1 MIFEGDCVVR
11 TATGAVL
18 RCSVLGVR
26 LVQRGFRCS
35 VLTARF
41 SVLGK
46 GPPRRQRKRQQ
57 VVFRNPQFAV
67 RSSELAVRP
76 REPAVNNQ
84 PLSRSQSVHHPWKR
98 DRLSQVWQAT
108 DPRYGALKSQPES
121 CVGECAILTQV
132 EIPAVG
138 VEREALF
145 LDTR

>member
-57 VVFRNPQFAV
+57 VVFRNPQFGIRSSQFAV

-76 REPAVNNQ
+76 REPAVNNHPSYQGRSLFIILGNAIVSRRCGKPQIHATVRSSPNPNPAWVNVPYLRKSRYQ
-84 PLSRSQSVHHPWKR
+84 P
-98 DRLSQVWQAT
+98 
-108 DPRYGALKSQPES
+108 
-121 CVGECAILTQV
+121 
-132 EIPAVG
+132 
-138 VEREALF
+138 
-145 LDTR
+145 